1 MGGLIMKYPIR
12 VLQVVTYMGR
22 GGLETMLMNYYRHI
36 DRSKVQFDFLVHRDF
51 EADYDKEIL
60 ELGGRIYHID
70 RLIPWSK
77 DYKNKLIK
85 FFNDHDEYKIVHVH
99 QDCLSSVALE
109 CAKKCNVPVR
119 IAHSHNSNQDK
130 NLKYPIKL
138 FYRKRIPNVATD
150 LFACSQSSGEW
161 MFGEHNFR
169 VLKNAINTESYIYNS
184 VTASKI
190 KIELGLEDSF
200 VIGHVGLFRPQKNHP
215 FIIDIFNE
223 CKNLDS
229 SSKLIL
235 IGDGEGRQDIEEL
248 VKSKGLE
255 NDVIFMGIQENV
267 NELLQAM
274 DVFLFP
280 SLYEGLSVALL
291 EAEAAGLPCFIS
303 DSISDECI
311 VTKGLIEKTSLNTS
325 PKIWAQKIVDK
336 KNFQRTDTRNE
347 LKMAGYDIVESS
359 KQLENYYLNSYK
371 KTVGEE

>member
-1 MGGLIMKYPIR
+1 MGGLIMEYPIR

-60 ELGGRIYHID
+60 ELGGRIYHMD

-77 DYKNKLIK
+77 DYKNKLIQ

-138 FYRKRIPNVATD
+138 FYRKRIPSVATD
-150 LFACSQSSGEW
+150 LFACSQTSGEW
-161 MFGEHNFR
+161 MFKEHDFR
-169 VLKNAINTESYIYNS
+169 VLKNAIDTESYAYNPETS
-184 VTASKI
+184 I
-190 KIELGLEDSF
+190 KVKKELGLEDSF
-200 VIGHVGLFRPQKNHP
+200 VIGHVGRFRPQKNHP
-215 FIIDIFNE
+215 FLIDIFNE

-235 IGDGEGRQDIEEL
+235 IGDGEGQRDVEEL
-248 VKSKGLE
+248 VKSKRLE
-255 NDVIFMGIQENV
+255 NDVIFMGVQENV

-303 DSISDECI
+303 DTISDESI
-311 VTKGLIEKTSLNTS
+311 VTKGLIEKISLDTNA
-325 PKIWAQKIVDK
+325 KIWAKKIMDK
-336 KNFQRTDTRNE
+336 KHFDRHDTRNE
-347 LKMAGYDIVESS
+347 LTLSGYDIVESS
-359 KQLENYYLNSYK
+359 RQLENYYLDSYK
-371 KTVGEE
+371 QALGKE